1 MFKLLK
7 YLKKYWYFALLAP
20 IFMIAEVTMDM
31 LVTNKMGTM
40 IDIVNSYGPTSN
52 NNQFLNTIVSN
63 GIIMLALVLIG
74 VVSGILSGVFANL
87 ASQKFANDLRKDL
100 FSKIMHLSFQQSD
113 DFSTASL
120 VTRVTN
126 DVTAVQTMIAMA
138 IRMFI
143 RSLSMFILGIVF
155 TLQISKQFMIILAV
169 ALPLEILIMIFFMI
183 KAFPMFSIV
192 QTKLDKV
199 NSVVHENLTGARVVK
214 AFSKE
219 DYEYNRFVEANDT
232 LTSITL
238 KVNKLMAI
246 IMPLFML
253 IVYAGMIAIY
263 YIGANS
269 QFDAMLYLENFATSI
284 DPKISVGEMEKA
296 TTYIMMI
303 MSSLLMIGMTFAN
316 MARAAAS
323 GKRINEVLET
333 PDIICDGN
341 LDVTT
346 LKETGT
352 IEFKNVDFAYP
363 NASASVLENINLKIE
378 KGETVAIVGAT
389 GSGKTT
395 LVNLITRFY
404 DVTKGEI
411 LVDGE
416 NIKNYKLV
424 DLRNKIAIV
433 LQKAELFAGTIKENI
448 KWGNPN
454 ATDEEVEWA
463 ANIAQ
468 AIEFIDSKEKKFD
481 EYVEEKGTSLSGG
494 QRQRLSI
501 ARAIVKKPE
510 ILIFDDSTSALDLVT
525 EAKLYKAMRDNIAD
539 TTKIVV
545 AQRIATAKNAD
556 KIVVLDGGTIIA
568 YDTHEN
574 LLANCE
580 IYQDIYNSQL
590 KREGDING

>member
-341 LDVTT
+341 LDVKT

-501 ARAIVKKPE
+501 TRAIVKKPE

>member
-341 LDVTT
+341 LDVKT

-404 DVTKGEI
+404 DVTNGEI

>member
-87 ASQKFANDLRKDL
+87 ASQKFANDLRKGL

-169 ALPLEILIMIFFMI
+169 ALPLEILIMVFFMI

-253 IVYAGMIAIY
+253 IVYVGMIAIY

-316 MARAAAS
+316 MARAVAS

-404 DVTKGEI
+404 DVTNGEI

>member
-169 ALPLEILIMIFFMI
+169 ALPLEILIMVFFMI

-341 LDVTT
+341 LDVKT

-501 ARAIVKKPE
+501 TRAIVKKPE

>member
-87 ASQKFANDLRKDL
+87 ASQKFANDLRKGL

-155 TLQISKQFMIILAV
+155 TLQISKQFMIVLAV
-169 ALPLEILIMIFFMI
+169 ALPLEILIMVFFMI

>member
-87 ASQKFANDLRKDL
+87 ASQKFANGLRKGL

-169 ALPLEILIMIFFMI
+169 ALPLEILIMVFFMI

>member
-40 IDIVNSYGPTSN
+40 IDIVNSYGPTSD

-169 ALPLEILIMIFFMI
+169 ALPLEILIMVFFMI

-246 IMPLFML
+246 IMPLFMI

>member
-87 ASQKFANDLRKDL
+87 ASQKFANDLRKGL

-169 ALPLEILIMIFFMI
+169 ALPLEILIMVFFMI

-463 ANIAQ
+463 ANIAK

>member
-40 IDIVNSYGPTSN
+40 IDIVNSYGPTSD

-155 TLQISKQFMIILAV
+155 TLQISKQFMIVLAV
-169 ALPLEILIMIFFMI
+169 ALPLEILIMVFFMI

-263 YIGANS
+263 CIGANS